1 MELWSWLVS
10 FTNFRSLG
18 SIFASGLGNRVWK
31 VTDFGL
37 MMTQVR
43 AVHPLQKPRD
53 VPLGSSGWVKRKFLA
68 VSRKE
73 KYIPSLLYQGY
84 WICNFEKYVRWG
96 CGFATSILFWS
107 RFRFSKKDLEQIP
120 VCERINLLSLKAKYT
135 SCSFIQC
142 NYKRLGHF
150 RFKFYFWGATK
161 TGSCVSL
168 HDGLHDIRIV
178 SAAQL
183 FRWSVSSPRQN
194 NGERWSF
201 CSKISLLLAW
211 DSHYMFRNF
220 LFSTS
225 RQVLHVMSVQREAKQ
240 TLRVATFNVLA
251 PCYNWLR

>member
-1 MELWSWLVS
+1 MPQVS
-10 FTNFRSLG
+10 EIG
-18 SIFASGLGNRVWK
+18 YAE

-37 MMTQVR
+37 MRIQCRFRPYT
-43 AVHPLQKPRD
+43 PCKNLGKY
-53 VPLGSSGWVKRKFLA
+53 PLGEVDGSNENFWLSQERKSTFLHCCI
-68 VSRKE
+68 KL
-73 KYIPSLLYQGY
+73 I
-84 WICNFEKYVRWG
+84 
-96 CGFATSILFWS
+96 GFAILTNMLGGVAVLRLPFYFEALVS
-107 RFRFSKKDLEQIP
+107 VFKKRSWAD
-120 VCERINLLSLKAKYT
+120 
-135 SCSFIQC
+135 SCLWEVLIYYHWKLNTPHALFMQC

-168 HDGLHDIRIV
+168 HDGVHDIRIV

>member
-1 MELWSWLVS
+1 MELWSWLVPC
-10 FTNFRSLG
+10 TNFRSLG

-120 VCERINLLSLKAKYT
+120 VCESINLLSLKAKYT
-135 SCSFIQC
+135 SCSFYTMQ
-142 NYKRLGHF
+142 LQTS
-150 RFKFYFWGATK
+150 W
-161 TGSCVSL
+161 SL
-168 HDGLHDIRIV
+168 SLQI
-178 SAAQL
+178 
-183 FRWSVSSPRQN
+183 
-194 NGERWSF
+194 
-201 CSKISLLLAW
+201 LLLRR
-211 DSHYMFRNF
+211 DENRKLRFITRR
-220 LFSTS
+220 ST
-225 RQVLHVMSVQREAKQ
+225 RHKDCLCGSVVP
-240 TLRVATFNVLA
+240 LISFIATSK
-251 PCYNWLR
+251 